1 MDAQQALQLAALLG
15 QHAQVFTQS
24 NPGQNALA
32 NHLIGS
38 AQAGIQAE
46 ALKKAKKEEEKKKK
60 GALGGSVGSL
70 LGTAAGMALAPVTGG
85 ASLALAGGLGGMAG
99 GLAGQALTGGSPS
112 MTQGLGYGIQG
123 AQAGYQYGKAGEL
136 SQSVGNG
143 AQGNLS
149 PSNAPLNDIDGIAK
163 RAADNVGFGPVPLG
177 GGGPIARQIQSR
189 PLAPPP
195 GMAMGQVAGP
205 SPNAPA
211 SAFGGS
217 APPTMGS
224 SALVAQTQPKQ
235 GFFKRFANN
244 LGNLTGMQQPKLTR
258 LPDGTVVYERSWEP

>member
-136 SQSVGNG
+136 SQSVENG

-149 PSNAPLNDIDGIAK
+149 PSNAPVAEVDGLAK
-163 RAADNVGFGPVPLG
+163 RITPM
-177 GGGPIARQIQSR
+177 IQSN

-195 GMAMGQVAGP
+195 GMGGDPLSDMVTGQQLRGP
-205 SPNAPA
+205 NPNAPA

-244 LGNLTGMQQPKLTR
+244 LGGLTGMQQPKLTR
-258 LPDGTVVYERSWEP
+258 LPDGTVVYDRSWE

>member
-70 LGTAAGMALAPVTGG
+70 LGTAAALAIPGVGPLVAPLVAG
-85 ASLALAGGLGGMAG
+85 AGGMAG
-99 GLAGQALTGGSPS
+99 GLAGQALTGGGSS

-136 SQSVGNG
+136 SQSVENG
-143 AQGNLS
+143 GQGNLS
-149 PSNAPLNDIDGIAK
+149 PSNAPVAEVDGLAK
-163 RAADNVGFGPVPLG
+163 RITPM
-177 GGGPIARQIQSR
+177 IQSK

-195 GMAMGQVAGP
+195 GMGGGPLSDMVTGQQLRGP
-205 SPNAPA
+205 NPNAPA

-235 GFFKRFANN
+235 GFFKRFASN
-244 LGNLTGMQQPKLTR
+244 LGQLANQQQQPRIVT